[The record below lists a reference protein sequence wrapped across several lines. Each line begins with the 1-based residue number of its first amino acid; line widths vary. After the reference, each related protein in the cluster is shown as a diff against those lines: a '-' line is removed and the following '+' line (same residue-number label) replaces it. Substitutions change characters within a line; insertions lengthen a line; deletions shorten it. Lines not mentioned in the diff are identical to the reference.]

1 MEDNRETEVA
11 VEEQAVQTAQT
22 AQAEE
27 APRGNFEGQK
37 LPKRYHI
44 YDKIMANVSLRTIDG
59 VIIAVSVLIIV
70 FLIIGIITGTPQ

>member
-1 MEDNRETEVA
+1 MEENKDTEVV
-11 VEEQAVQTAQT
+11 VEEQAVQAAQVD
-22 AQAEE
+22 QAEE
-27 APRGNFEGQK
+27 APRGKFEGQK
-37 LPKRYHI
+37 LPQRYHI